1 MYKRQTRAL
10 DIKLLL
16 TFVLII
22 NSCGYELRNYSTSL
36 SNQVINYDAKKSELN
51 LELENQ
57 LNSRNYVLSRNVDSE
72 SRLKIISHSI
82 EKFVG
87 STGQGARTTQVRLD
101 YELVYKIGKNIDNSK
116 LYTFKESSFID
127 FDQSDLLAFERE
139 SDVVIENLITKGLR
153 NMEFMLSTQSNEIK

>member
-1 MYKRQTRAL
+1 MKIKHTL

-16 TFVLII
+16 TLVLII

-36 SNQVINYDAKKSELN
+36 SNQVLIYDANKSELN

-57 LNSRNYVLSRNVDSE
+57 LNSNNYVLSKDVNSD

-101 YELVYKIGKNIDNSK
+101 YK
-116 LYTFKESSFID
+116 LKYQIRNDGGNLIIHSFEDSSFID
-127 FDQSDLLAFERE
+127 FNQSNLLAFEEEIKSVTKTFIAKAIRN
-139 SDVVIENLITKGLR
+139 IEFIA
-153 NMEFMLSTQSNEIK
+153 STQLNEIK

>member
-1 MYKRQTRAL
+1 MKITQIL

-16 TFVLII
+16 TLVFII
-22 NSCGYELRNYSTSL
+22 NSCGYELRNYSISL
-36 SNQVINYDAKKSELN
+36 SNQVINYEAKKSELN

-57 LNSRNYVLSRNVDSE
+57 LNSKNYVLSRNADSD

-101 YELVYKIGKNIDNSK
+101 YKLKYQIGNDGGNLIMHIFED
-116 LYTFKESSFID
+116 SSFID
-127 FDQSDLLAFERE
+127 FNQSNLLAFEEEIQSVTKTFIAKAIRN
-139 SDVVIENLITKGLR
+139 IEFIA
-153 NMEFMLSTQSNEIK
+153 STQLNEIK

>member
-1 MYKRQTRAL
+1 MKISQAL
-10 DIKLLL
+10 DIKLFL
-16 TFVLII
+16 TLVLII

-72 SRLKIISHSI
+72 SRRKIISHSI

-87 STGQGARTTQVRLD
+87 STGQGARTTQVRL
-101 YELVYKIGKNIDNSK
+101 EYKLKYQIGHDDGNLRMHLFED
-116 LYTFKESSFID
+116 SSFID
-127 FDQSDLLAFERE
+127 FNQSNLLAFEE
-139 SDVVIENLITKGLR
+139 EIQSVTKTFITKAIR
-153 NMEFMLSTQSNEIK
+153 NIEFIASTKSNEIK

>member
-1 MYKRQTRAL
+1 MKITQIL

-16 TFVLII
+16 TLVFIV
-22 NSCGYELRNYSTSL
+22 NSCGYELRNYSTNL

-101 YELVYKIGKNIDNSK
+101 YKLKYQIGNDGGNLIMHIFED
-116 LYTFKESSFID
+116 SSFID
-127 FDQSDLLAFERE
+127 FNQSNLLAFEEEIQSVTKTFIAKAIRN
-139 SDVVIENLITKGLR
+139 IEFIA
-153 NMEFMLSTQSNEIK
+153 STQLNEIK

>member
-1 MYKRQTRAL
+1 MKITKAL
-10 DIKLLL
+10 DIKLIL
-16 TFVLII
+16 TLVFIV

-101 YELVYKIGKNIDNSK
+101 YKLKYQIGNDGSNLIMYIFED
-116 LYTFKESSFID
+116 SSFID
-127 FDQSDLLAFERE
+127 FNQSNLLAFEEEIHSVTKTFIAKAIRN
-139 SDVVIENLITKGLR
+139 IEFISSTK
-153 NMEFMLSTQSNEIK
+153 SNEIK

>member
-1 MYKRQTRAL
+1 MKITQAL

-16 TFVLII
+16 TLVLII

-36 SNQVINYDAKKSELN
+36 SNQVVNYDAKKSELN

-57 LNSRNYVLSRNVDSE
+57 LNSRNYVLSRNADTDLQ
-72 SRLKIISHSI
+72 LKIISHSI

-101 YELVYKIGKNIDNSK
+101 YKLKYQIGNDGGSLIMHIFED
-116 LYTFKESSFID
+116 SSFID
-127 FDQSDLLAFERE
+127 FNQSNLLAFEE
-139 SDVVIENLITKGLR
+139 EIHSVTKTFIEKAIR
-153 NMEFMLSTQSNEIK
+153 NIEFIASTQLNESK

>member
-1 MYKRQTRAL
+1 MKITQAL

-16 TFVLII
+16 TLVLII

-36 SNQVINYDAKKSELN
+36 SNQVINYDANKSELN

-101 YELVYKIGKNIDNSK
+101 YKLKYQIGHDDGNLKMHLFED
-116 LYTFKESSFID
+116 SSFID
-127 FDQSDLLAFERE
+127 FNQSNLLAFEE
-139 SDVVIENLITKGLR
+139 EIQAVTITFIEKAIR
-153 NMEFMLSTQSNEIK
+153 NIEFIASTQLNESK

>member
-1 MYKRQTRAL
+1 MKITQIL

-16 TFVLII
+16 TLVFIV

-57 LNSRNYVLSRNVDSE
+57 LNSKNYVLSRNADSD

-101 YELVYKIGKNIDNSK
+101 YKLKYQIGNDGGNSIMHI
-116 LYTFKESSFID
+116 FEDSSFID
-127 FDQSDLLAFERE
+127 FNQSNLLAFEEEIQSVTKTFIAKAIRN
-139 SDVVIENLITKGLR
+139 IEFIA
-153 NMEFMLSTQSNEIK
+153 STQLNEIK